1 MAARYA
7 LQDFWW
13 TTAGGASVFIEE
25 GALRDSVTSPEA
37 VALPSMFGTAAP
49 AAGQATGHMTGRR
62 AQHLAQYPA
71 GSQL

>member
-7 LQDFWW
+7 LQDFWYL
-13 TTAGGASVFIEE
+13 TEFVEE
-25 GALRDSVTSPEA
+25 GALRDSVTSPVA
-37 VALPSMFGTAAP
+37 VAVPTLFGTVAP
-49 AAGQATGHMTGRR
+49 VAGGSAHMTGRR

>member
-7 LQDFWW
+7 LQDFWYQ
-13 TTAGGASVFIEE
+13 GEFVEE
-25 GALRDSVTSPEA
+25 GALRDSVTSAVA
-37 VALPSMFGTAAP
+37 VALPSLFGTTAP
-49 AAGQATGHMTGRR
+49 VAGTGHITGRR